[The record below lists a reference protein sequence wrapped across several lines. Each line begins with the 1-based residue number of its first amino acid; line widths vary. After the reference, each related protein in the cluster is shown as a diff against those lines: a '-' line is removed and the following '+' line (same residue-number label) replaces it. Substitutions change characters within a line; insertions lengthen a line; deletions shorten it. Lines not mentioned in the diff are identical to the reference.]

1 MRALIKPDANAKKVI
16 MYMIAATITIL
27 EVFDEIEYLDNRRLE
42 IKLTTLHINYL

>member
-1 MRALIKPDANAKKVI
+1 
-16 MYMIAATITIL
+16 L